1 MLRGPEQVRW
11 RQYYLRWVCR
21 RWAPEEGASL
31 VVWMRDLPQTRP
43 WQQTLLMQDDCR
55 GQGRS

>member
-1 MLRGPEQVRW
+1 MRMMSLAVPWFEIIGSP
-11 RQYYLRWVCR
+11 
-21 RWAPEEGASL
+21 ASL
-31 VVWMRDLPQTRP
+31 VVWMLDLPQTRP